1 MGWYKGPATMGSAQL
16 LASYRWTPTNYK
28 YQTEATEEASKL
40 DHEPA
45 AAAHSLSHLDSV
57 SPVPFH
63 AVHLVSRLSTKFL

>member
-1 MGWYKGPATMGSAQL
+1 MDT
-16 LASYRWTPTNYK
+16 YK

-45 AAAHSLSHLDSV
+45 VAALSLSHLDSV